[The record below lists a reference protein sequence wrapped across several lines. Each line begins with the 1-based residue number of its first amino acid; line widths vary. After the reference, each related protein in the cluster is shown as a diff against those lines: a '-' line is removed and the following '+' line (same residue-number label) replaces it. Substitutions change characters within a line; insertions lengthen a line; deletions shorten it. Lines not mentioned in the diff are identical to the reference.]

1 MCKTFTAAVKLLLQ
15 HLKLIAGSMALVNN
29 NMSGLF
35 AVTML
40 FCSSL
45 DALLKSLLDSSLDAK
60 PLPYALYLM
69 SMDNLSAARV
79 LSVLGIKDVR
89 LEWILAL

>member
-1 MCKTFTAAVKLLLQ
+1 MT
-15 HLKLIAGSMALVNN
+15 
-29 NMSGLF
+29 GLF

-45 DALLKSLLDSSLDAK
+45 NALLKSLLDSSLEAK
-60 PLPYALYLM
+60 PLPYALYLIPYVYGQCCGILQ
-69 SMDNLSAARV
+69 NLSAARV